1 MLNPRK
7 LAAIDLVL
15 LGPIVIITEFVAGAF
30 LSIALGVYILVR
42 GHGALSQIAL
52 GLYLISLGVNYI
64 PMLIYAVAISN
75 GESASK
81 ELGSEL
87 NGISTAMARYRRQ
100 SLWLLVPL
108 VIPLLSF
115 RSARKSLVD

>member
-15 LGPIVIITEFVAGAF
+15 LGPKVIITEFVAGVF
-30 LSIALGVYILVR
+30 LSIALGVYILFR

-52 GLYLISLGVNYI
+52 GSYLISLGVNYI
-64 PMLIYAVAISN
+64 PILIYAIAISKT
-75 GESASK
+75 ESAKK

-87 NGISTAMARYRRQ
+87 DSIGTAMARYRRQ

-108 VIPLLSF
+108 VVPLSSL
-115 RSARKSLVD
+115 RQVRKSVAD